1 MIMRRREFLAWCV
14 AAATLATAGCA
25 TLADDPKRSQRE
37 ARGSGVIVVYAASFD
52 QVWSALPAVVKELEL
67 KVASDNKAE
76 GILLA
81 DAGVSAFSWGERIAI
96 YVERVGTRAAYASRL
111 YPGAQSVPTSPPPT
125 GHRRSTKNS
134 ASVSSAPSRPC
145 PTG

>member
-1 MIMRRREFLAWCV
+1 MRRREFLAWCV

-96 YVERVGTRAAYASRL
+96 YVERVGTSGGIRVEVVSRRA
-111 YPGAQSVPTSPPPT
+111 V
-125 GHRRSTKNS
+125 S
-134 ASVSSAPSRPC
+134 ANVTAADWAPKIHEKLGKRFKRA
-145 PTG
+145 